1 MALIQTLTPR
11 PLAGGAARHG
21 IADPPA
27 GLSVTSAELASILD
41 DLVDAIDVRESYE
54 PEVAGWDTA
63 STIRRLERELARTWA
78 ALPRP
83 IERTRGAR
91 RWQP

>member
-11 PLAGGAARHG
+11 PPRGAAPLA
-21 IADPPA
+21 IAAPPA
-27 GLSVTSAELASILD
+27 GLPVTTAELAYILD

-54 PEVAGWDTA
+54 PEVCGWDTA

-78 ALPRP
+78 AAPRP
-83 IERTRGAR
+83 TERARGAR

>member
-1 MALIQTLTPR
+1 MPQTQTFTPR
-11 PLAGGAARHG
+11 PARMDTREATTAA
-21 IADPPA
+21 PA
-27 GLSVTSAELASILD
+27 RAPVPSAEVTRILD

-54 PEVAGWDTA
+54 PEVCGWDTA

-78 ALPRP
+78 AAPRP
-83 IERTRGAR
+83 SERARGAR